1 MSTFNFPSGWWWYD
15 EGIMLGGGRVK
26 LFGTHGYRVIWKDL
40 ENWGK
45 RQIKIERSLGRH
57 AFRFNHGEASGA

>member
-1 MSTFNFPSGWWWYD
+1 
-15 EGIMLGGGRVK
+15 MLGGGRVK
-26 LFGTHGYRVIWKDL
+26 LFGTHGCGVIWKDL